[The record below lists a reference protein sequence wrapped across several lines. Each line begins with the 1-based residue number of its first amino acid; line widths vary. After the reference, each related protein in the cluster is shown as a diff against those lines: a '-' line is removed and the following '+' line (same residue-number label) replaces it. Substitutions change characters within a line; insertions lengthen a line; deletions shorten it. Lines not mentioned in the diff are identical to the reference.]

1 MSTQSYGTRFI
12 IRTTM
17 EFMMLAHPSSYSQ
30 AINLM
35 LKLSLT
41 FSGYHPYGLVHQPLV
56 AHLNGA
62 VVPAEPIE
70 VQDVPLSL
78 PKWLLY

>member
-1 MSTQSYGTRFI
+1 
-12 IRTTM
+12 
-17 EFMMLAHPSSYSQ
+17 
-30 AINLM
+30 M

-70 VQDVPLSL
+70 VQGVPLSL
-78 PKWLLY
+78 PKMAAVLVISVIVDRARNVRQIVC

>member
-17 EFMMLAHPSSYSQ
+17 EFMILVHPSSYSQ
-30 AINLM
+30 ARL

>member
-12 IRTTM
+12 IKTKKWSCDAGT
-17 EFMMLAHPSSYSQ
+17 SQ